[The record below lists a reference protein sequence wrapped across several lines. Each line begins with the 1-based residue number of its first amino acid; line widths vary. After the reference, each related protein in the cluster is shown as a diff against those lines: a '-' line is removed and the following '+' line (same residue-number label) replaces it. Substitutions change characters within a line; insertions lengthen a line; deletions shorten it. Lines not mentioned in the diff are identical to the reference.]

1 MKPLIL
7 EDGLFDD
14 IEASIADTGSQIS
27 QVIRAILEQDE
38 AKFKKAVAWFTA
50 ARMIWLINLVGT
62 LYKKCFIMA
71 NQ

>member
-38 AKFKKAVAWFTA
+38 AKFKKAVA
-50 ARMIWLINLVGT
+50 
-62 LYKKCFIMA
+62 
-71 NQ
+71 